1 MAREG
6 GATASERI
14 AYGHR
19 LCTARGPEA
28 ADLDSLVAFFGRERA
43 RYAGDALAARA
54 LVGSEPEASQD
65 VTQADAAALTMVANV
80 LLNLD
85 ATLTRE

>member
-1 MAREG
+1 LA
-6 GATASERI
+6 AERI

-19 LCTARGPEA
+19 LCTARG
-28 ADLDSLVAFFGRERA
+28 L
-43 RYAGDALAARA
+43 AGDGLAALLAFHEREAERFAKDPAAAQALLAAREDA
-54 LVGSEPEASQD
+54 GGRSDPER
-65 VTQADAAALTMVANV
+65 AALTMVANV